1 MSGSYL
7 PKAVRAEG
15 RRKGHADQI
24 EAIGQHGEN
33 TILRLQSGDLPMPI
47 VSPAEEQLFR
57 GLGRT
62 PPQSGGQARAPSG
75 GASVRSRLSSES
87 WGSFQSNSASEL
99 RRIHEL
105 GDKARAIG
113 KKHAAVHQVEPL
125 QQRGE
130 KTILGIAKGQMP
142 GNL

>member
-113 KKHAAVHQVEPL
+113 KKTCCGAPGGALAAAWRENHLRHCKRPNAWQS
-125 QQRGE
+125 
-130 KTILGIAKGQMP
+130 
-142 GNL
+142 